1 MNSIA
6 IFSLGNLTEQQKTD
20 FLALS
25 NVGIV
30 QFLESGQVNLY
41 NRLRNIDLVELQAV
55 AEKPVYIFPDLLEDE
70 TIEDYNTRVRVAGIQ
85 AFNDLK
91 QGNIDAVWMS
101 EPYFNILS
109 QQPYYIAL

>member
-6 IFSLGNLTEQQKTD
+6 IFSLGNLTEEQKTD

-25 NVGIV
+25 KVGRAE
-30 QFLESGQVNLY
+30 FLESGQVDLY
-41 NRLRNIDLVELQAV
+41 NRLRNIDLTELQAV
-55 AEKPVYIFPDLLEDE
+55 ATVFTFPDLLEDE
-70 TIEDYNTRVRVAGIQ
+70 SIDDYNARVRVDGIQ

-91 QGNIDAVWMS
+91 NGNIDAIWMS

-109 QQPYYIAL
+109 QQPYFIAL

>member
-6 IFSLGNLTEQQKTD
+6 IFSLGNLTEEQKTD

-25 NVGIV
+25 KVGKAK
-30 QFLESGQVNLY
+30 FLESGNVDLY
-41 NRLRNIDLVELQAV
+41 NRLRNIDLTELQAV
-55 AEKPVYIFPDLLEDE
+55 ANVYTFPDLLEDE
-70 TIEDYNTRVRVAGIQ
+70 SIDDYNARVRVDGIQ

-91 QGNIDAVWMS
+91 NGNIDAIWMS

-109 QQPYYIAL
+109 QQPYFIAL